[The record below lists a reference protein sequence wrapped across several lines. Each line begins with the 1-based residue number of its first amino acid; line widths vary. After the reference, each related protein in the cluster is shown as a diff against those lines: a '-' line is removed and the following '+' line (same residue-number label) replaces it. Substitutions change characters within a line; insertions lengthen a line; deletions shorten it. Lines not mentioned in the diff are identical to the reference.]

1 MKLKKAI
8 EKFKS
13 YSEALSNLNTYK
25 NNYSDYLKT
34 KQDLNDLNDCKLP
47 KIVQNGNIDF
57 DFKNLTVKQI
67 IQSIKDVTNVV
78 KEYKT
83 IEGVEEQYQKQ
94 NEKLNT
100 LKNQLLKK
108 KGNLEKLS
116 EILELKDDTSF
127 ASQLLNKKQSISLG
141 QETVLRSFL
150 LDTKWN
156 FPEEVVDL

>member
-1 MKLKKAI
+1 M
-8 EKFKS
+8 
-13 YSEALSNLNTYK
+13 
-25 NNYSDYLKT
+25 
-34 KQDLNDLNDCKLP
+34 
-47 KIVQNGNIDF
+47 
-57 DFKNLTVKQI
+57 TVKQI

-156 FPEEVVDL
+156 FPEEVVDQVMYSSSLDILNEEFIEEDEKKQGWWYNIGGINRFIKSLSSDRLFDDKDALSNAFSIKKQN